1 MVLCGISSNG
11 WHEKVVENR
20 DMSTKTKELQYLGNK
35 DLLTLPKTVFLAS
48 STIPPD
54 VVLRCYDWATGEHE
68 GCVVSGFSSKLEQ
81 DVLHFLLKSKTPVI
95 MVLARR
101 MYREIPEELKVPL
114 VQGRLLIIST
124 STAIRQSRATALA
137 RNRYICELADRIMM
151 VGVTEN
157 SSLYALQEQFRN
169 KQSTPF

>member
-1 MVLCGISSNG
+1 M
-11 WHEKVVENR
+11 
-20 DMSTKTKELQYLGNK
+20 DYLGNRE
-35 DLLTLPKTVFLAS
+35 LLKQLKTAFLAS
-48 STIPPD
+48 GTIAPD
-54 VVLRCYDWATGEHE
+54 EVLHCYDWATDEHE

-114 VQGRLLIIST
+114 EQGRLLIIST

-137 RNRYICELADRIMM
+137 RNRYVCELADYIMI
-151 VGVTEN
+151 VGVTED
-157 SSLYALQEQFRN
+157 SSLYGLQKEFGD
-169 KQSTPF
+169 KLT